1 MFLGINIGNSFTSI
15 GLFKAKTPEIYK
27 YVKIAN
33 NNLLDIKSQLEVVP
47 LPNEKVE
54 AVMIASVVPQKNE
67 TFARIIEVVYGI
79 VPQFIDSRL
88 LNGAYPELGADRVA
102 NLIGG
107 QKLFGLPICVIDF
120 GTATTID
127 VLVKNQKAKSKNQ
140 KVNVE
145 YGGGIILPGV
155 SSGLK
160 SLHQNTALLPEVEFS
175 AEIIQVLGK
184 STHECIQAGA
194 YWGEKY
200 RIQGLITKIKETIN
214 PIFVCTGGMGE
225 QFAKVLSLKY
235 EPLLTLYG
243 LYFIWHDLNF

>member
-15 GLFKAKTPEIYK
+15 GLFKTTPEIYK
-27 YVKIAN
+27 YMKIAN
-33 NNLLDIKSQLEVVP
+33 KELWDIKTCLLEIVSP
-47 LPNEKVE
+47 KEQVE

-67 TFARIIEVVYGI
+67 TFARIIEAVYGV
-79 VPQFIDSRL
+79 VPFFIDPSL

-107 QKLFGLPICVIDF
+107 QKLFGLPVCVIDF

-127 VLVKNQKAKSKNQ
+127 VLIPNSQSPIPNPQ
-140 KVNVE
+140 PLS
-145 YGGGIILPGV
+145 YGGGVILPGV

-160 SLHQNTALLPEVEFS
+160 SLHQNTALLPNVDFS
-175 AEIIQVLGK
+175 AEITQILGK
-184 STHECIQAGA
+184 STHECIKAGA
-194 YWGEKY
+194 YWGEVY
-200 RIQGLITKIKETIN
+200 RIQGLINKIKETIN

-225 QFAKVLSLKY
+225 QFAKVLALKY

-243 LYFIWHDLNF
+243 LYFIWKHFKY

>member
-1 MFLGINIGNSFTSI
+1 MIGGINIGNSFTSI

-33 NNLLDIKSQLEVVP
+33 NNLVDIKSQLP
-47 LPNEKVE
+47 KEKVE

-67 TFARIIEVVYGI
+67 TFARIIEVVYGV
-79 VPQFIDSRL
+79 VPQFIDPSL

-107 QKLFGLPICVIDF
+107 QKLFGLPVCVIDF

-127 VLVKNQKAKSKNQ
+127 VLVKNQISKIKTQ
-140 KVNVE
+140 KVDVK

-155 SSGLK
+155 MSGLK
-160 SLHQNTALLPEVEFS
+160 SLHQNTALLPEVDFS
-175 AEIIQVLGK
+175 AEIIQLLGK
-184 STHECIQAGA
+184 STHECIKAGA
-194 YWGEKY
+194 YWGEVY

-214 PIFVCTGGMGE
+214 PMFICTGGMGE
-225 QFAKVLSLKY
+225 QLAKALALKY

-243 LYFIWHDLNF
+243 LYFIWQNF